1 MKSGAIVLG
10 LAVMLLMPVYA
21 NAQTSDRITILDNF
35 GEYDKGEPL
44 FIFGQIANPYDDSYL
59 IMQII
64 NPQGD
69 LCQIQQLIPL
79 PSGDFIT
86 EVIPLDG
93 RICGLS
99 GEYDIKLFYGD
110 YSTSAK
116 FQVTSDMY
124 FTPPPDDLLDSAENL
139 VSNQIDL
146 IDEEF
151 GIGTTFFNRLNIAV
165 SNNDLEELE
174 KIYVDLSNEF
184 FTEEFIF
191 EINPQIRPA
200 ISSSLSSVKSMLED
214 DQISFK
220 AAKSIDGEI
229 FSSVFYYEIGDK
241 KRGLDIL
248 SEAFVEVRN
257 ANPQKTPVRVLT
269 FDEIEE
275 MLLNLMKK
283 SNTILTRP
291 VKEEI
296 GFIFARGTAPLYTSE
311 LSELVD
317 ILSKSRY
324 LDVVSRKQSDLYKI
338 IQNDWNTTKISFES
352 KFTIDEVLE
361 NKDETVKLHQGAII
375 LRNLDNVDRFISSNS
390 TENSALANILKSDW
404 NSLKSKLQRASS
416 VENIIE
422 SESDISKMK
431 QTIDISSRISKS
443 IEISKDLGIDRGLS
457 RDWERLLDDV
467 KNASSI
473 DEILEI
479 VSDFDESM
487 TELREKRNPVS
498 LLKFEYQAMKE
509 KAELQADYNNLYLID
524 SALKILDTA
533 EQMESGNPS
542 ISRIDRIEVLLVWV
556 SEIGPKIK
564 DDLDNRDEDAIKA
577 RAGNVLQRAKS
588 LENLVEL
595 SLTKNRFLPGFIDFS
610 ESFNEKIDDVRD
622 LIIANEID
630 AADNLVRDL
639 FSEWRKVSNAY
650 SEAPR
655 GSPGGYSLDEL
666 KRIEYRE
673 KLENYSNAVSN
684 FNPFSSAEILNSSIT
699 SSFTPFTEEYNEMT
713 SDAYELVEIGNF
725 VDVEAK
731 LLEIGKYLS
740 ENLVVNNE
748 KIIYNISYD
757 LEKEIWVLRG
767 AVEKS
772 RFDDRENLYVTIFNM
787 DGTKH
792 SNLKF
797 TDTKHGD
804 FFTQWIAPTEPG
816 LYFVTLQ
823 FQNVKA
829 TQIINIEEE
838 FDTVYSES
846 DYDMVE
852 LARDFEDLKTF
863 VEKFGGED
871 YDNESRFSK
880 VIGDIKL
887 GLANRDEENVD
898 EKLEELKTLIERY
911 LPTRS
916 RSAIIEAQYDGN
928 LVLSGAVQK
937 SLAFR
942 EDLFVDIFDQQGTL
956 VESISLKDD
965 SSGRFSELVQTPFEP
980 GVYVA
985 QLEYHDVI
993 VNDFFN
999 VR

>member
-1 MKSGAIVLG
+1 M
-10 LAVMLLMPVYA
+10 
-21 NAQTSDRITILDNF
+21 
-35 GEYDKGEPL
+35 
-44 FIFGQIANPYDDSYL
+44 
-59 IMQII
+59 
-64 NPQGD
+64 
-69 LCQIQQLIPL
+69 
-79 PSGDFIT
+79 
-86 EVIPLDG
+86 
-93 RICGLS
+93 
-99 GEYDIKLFYGD
+99 
-110 YSTSAK
+110 
-116 FQVTSDMY
+116 
-124 FTPPPDDLLDSAENL
+124 
-139 VSNQIDL
+139 VSKKIDL

-151 GIGTTFFNRLNIAV
+151 GLGTTFFNRLNLAV
-165 SNNDLEELE
+165 SNNDLQELE
-174 KIYVDLSNEF
+174 QVYIDLSNEF
-184 FTEEFIF
+184 FTDEFIF
-191 EINPQIRPA
+191 EINPLIRPA
-200 ISSSLSSVKSMLED
+200 ISSSLDSVASMLED
-214 DQISFK
+214 DAISFEV
-220 AAKSIDGEI
+220 AKSIDSEI
-229 FSSVFYYEIGDK
+229 FSSIFYYEIGDK
-241 KRGLDIL
+241 RKGLDIL

-257 ANPQKTPVRVLT
+257 ANPQKTTVRTLT

-338 IQNDWNTTKISFES
+338 IQNDWNVTKTTFET
-352 KFTIDEVLE
+352 KFTIDEVIE
-361 NKDETVKLHQGAII
+361 NKDYTVKLHQGALI
-375 LRNLDNVDRFISSNS
+375 LQNLDNVERFISSNS
-390 TENSALANILKSDW
+390 TENSDLAKILMPDW
-404 NSLKSKLQRASS
+404 NSLKSKLERASS
-416 VENIIE
+416 VEDIIE

-431 QTIDISSRISKS
+431 QTVDISSRISKS
-443 IEISKDLGIDRGLS
+443 VQISKDIGVDNSLAK
-457 RDWERLLDDV
+457 DWERLLDEV

-479 VSDFDESM
+479 VSEFDRSM
-487 TELREKRNPVS
+487 TELREKRNPIS
-498 LLKFEYQAMKE
+498 ILKFEYRAMKE
-509 KAELQADYNNLYLID
+509 QAELQADYNNLFLIEN
-524 SALKILDTA
+524 ALKILNTA

-542 ISRIDRIEVLLVWV
+542 ITRIDRIEVLLVWV
-556 SEIGPKIK
+556 SEIAPKIK
-564 DDLDNRDEDAIKA
+564 DDLDKKDEDAIRE

-595 SLTKNRFLPGFIDFS
+595 SMTKNRFLPGFIEFS

-622 LIIANEID
+622 LVIRNDIE
-630 AADNLVRDL
+630 AADNLVREL
-639 FSEWRKVSNAY
+639 FSEWRQVSFAY
-650 SEAPR
+650 DDDPYGSEV
-655 GSPGGYSLDEL
+655 GYTVDEL

-673 KLENYSNAVSN
+673 KLEALSNSVSN
-684 FNPFSSAEILNSSIT
+684 FNHVGFSQYTA
-699 SSFTPFTEEYNEMT
+699 EYNEMI

-725 VDVEAK
+725 VDLETK
-731 LLEIGKYLS
+731 ILEIGQFLT
-740 ENLVVNNE
+740 EHLVSDN
-748 KIIYNISYD
+748 KRIIYNISYD

-787 DGTKH
+787 DGSKH

-804 FFTQWIAPTEPG
+804 FYTQWIAPAESG

-823 FQNVKA
+823 YQNVKA

-852 LARDFEDLKTF
+852 LSRDFEELQTF
-863 VEKFGGED
+863 VKKFGGEN
-871 YDNESRFSK
+871 YDGESRFSK

-887 GLANRDEENVD
+887 GLANRDAENVD
-898 EKLEELKTLIERY
+898 EKLEELKRLIERY
-911 LPTRS
+911 LPIRS

-942 EDLFVDIFDQQGTL
+942 EDLFVDIFDQQGDL
-956 VESISLKDD
+956 IESIALRDN
-965 SSGRFSELVQTPFEP
+965 SSGRFNELIQIPFEP

-985 QLEYHDVI
+985 QLEYHNVI
-993 VNDFFN
+993 VTDFFN
-999 VR
+999 VK

>member
-1 MKSGAIVLG
+1 MRNGAIVLS
-10 LAVMLLMPVYA
+10 LAAMLLMPVYA

-35 GEYDKGEPL
+35 GEYEKGEPL
-44 FIFGQIANPYDDSYL
+44 FIYGQVANSFNDSFL

-69 LCQIQQLIPL
+69 LCQIQQLVPL
-79 PSGDFIT
+79 SNGFFIT

-93 RICGLS
+93 RICGLT
-99 GEYDIKLFYGD
+99 GQYEIKLFYGE
-110 YSTSAK
+110 YSTSSQ
-116 FQVTSDMY
+116 FQVTSDVY
-124 FTPPPDDLLDSAENL
+124 SKPTSASFLDSAENL
-139 VSNQIDL
+139 VSKKIDL

-151 GIGTTFFNRLNIAV
+151 GLGTTFFNRLNLAV
-165 SNNDLEELE
+165 SNDDLQELE
-174 KIYVDLSNEF
+174 QVYIDLSNEF
-184 FTEEFIF
+184 FTDEFIF
-191 EINPQIRPA
+191 EINPLLRPA
-200 ISSSLSSVKSMLED
+200 ISSSLDSVASMLED
-214 DQISFK
+214 DDISFEV
-220 AAKSIDGEI
+220 AKSIDSEI
-229 FSSVFYYEIGDK
+229 FSSIFYYEIGDK
-241 KRGLDIL
+241 RKGLDIL

-257 ANPQKTPVRVLT
+257 ANPQKTTVRTLT

-275 MLLNLMKK
+275 TLLNLMKK

-338 IQNDWNTTKISFES
+338 IQNDWNVTKTSFET
-352 KFTIDEVLE
+352 KFTIDEVIE
-361 NKDETVKLHQGAII
+361 NKDHTVKLHQGALI
-375 LRNLDNVDRFISSNS
+375 LQNLDNVERFISSNS
-390 TENSALANILKSDW
+390 TENSDLAKILMPDW
-404 NSLKSKLQRASS
+404 NSLKSKLERASS
-416 VENIIE
+416 VEDIIE

-431 QTIDISSRISKS
+431 QTVDISSRISKS
-443 IEISKDLGIDRGLS
+443 VQISKDIGVDNNLAK
-457 RDWERLLDDV
+457 DWERLLDEV

-479 VSDFDESM
+479 VSEFDRSM
-487 TELREKRNPVS
+487 TELREKRNPIS
-498 LLKFEYQAMKE
+498 ILKFEYRAMKE
-509 KAELQADYNNLYLID
+509 QAELQADYNNLFLIEN
-524 SALKILDTA
+524 ALKILDTA

-542 ISRIDRIEVLLVWV
+542 ITRIDRIEVLLVWV
-556 SEIGPKIK
+556 SEIAPKIK
-564 DDLDNRDEDAIKA
+564 DDLDKKDEDAIRE

-595 SLTKNRFLPGFIDFS
+595 SMTKNRFLPGFIEFS

-622 LIIANEID
+622 LVIRNDIE
-630 AADNLVRDL
+630 AADNLVREL
-639 FSEWRKVSNAY
+639 FSEWRQVSFAY
-650 SEAPR
+650 DDDPYGSEV
-655 GSPGGYSLDEL
+655 GYTVDEL

-673 KLENYSNAVSN
+673 KLEALSNSVSN
-684 FNPFSSAEILNSSIT
+684 FNHVGFSQYTA
-699 SSFTPFTEEYNEMT
+699 EYNEMI

-725 VDVEAK
+725 VDLEAK
-731 LLEIGKYLS
+731 ILEIGQFLT
-740 ENLVVNNE
+740 EHLVSDN
-748 KIIYNISYD
+748 KRIIYNISYD

-787 DGTKH
+787 DGSKH

-804 FFTQWIAPTEPG
+804 FYTQWIAPAESG

-823 FQNVKA
+823 YQNVKA

-852 LARDFEDLKTF
+852 LARDFEELQTF
-863 VEKFGGED
+863 VKKFGGEN
-871 YDNESRFSK
+871 YDGESRFSK

-887 GLANRDEENVD
+887 GLANRDAENVD
-898 EKLEELKTLIERY
+898 EKLKELKTLIERY
-911 LPTRS
+911 LPIRS

-942 EDLFVDIFDQQGTL
+942 EDLFVDIFDQQGDL
-956 VESISLKDD
+956 IESIALRDD
-965 SSGRFSELVQTPFEP
+965 SSGRFNELIQIPFEP

-985 QLEYHDVI
+985 QLEYHNVI
-993 VNDFFN
+993 VTDFFN